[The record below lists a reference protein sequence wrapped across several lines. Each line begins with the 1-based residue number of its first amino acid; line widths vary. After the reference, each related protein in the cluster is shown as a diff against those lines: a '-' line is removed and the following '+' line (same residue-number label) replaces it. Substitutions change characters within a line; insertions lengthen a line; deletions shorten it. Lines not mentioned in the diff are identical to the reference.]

1 MGPGHARSRTVHVY
15 VTTDLQ
21 RAFWS
26 NNRRLSSKAW
36 SMRQGCLDIARQLA
50 DRKSLP
56 TNLIYPADPSRPA
69 IMLPEY
75 LTPDIVIKAIESAAG
90 Q

>member
-1 MGPGHARSRTVHVY
+1 VFSSDSVNALLTKYDVLV
-15 VTTDLQ
+15 VTADSTDGDPVIQ
-21 RAFWS
+21 KDM
-26 NNRRLSSKAW
+26 NR
-36 SMRQGCLDIARQLA
+36 A

-56 TNLIYPADPSRPA
+56 TNLIYPADPTKPA

-75 LTPDIVIKAIESAAG
+75 LTPEIVINAIELAAN

>member
-1 MGPGHARSRTVHVY
+1 MFSSDAVESILTKYNVLV
-15 VTTDLQ
+15 VTADNTDGDAIIK
-21 RAFWS
+21 RDMD
-26 NNRRLSSKAW
+26 R
-36 SMRQGCLDIARQLA
+36 A

>member
-1 MGPGHARSRTVHVY
+1 MFSSDAVESILTKYNVLV
-15 VTTDLQ
+15 VTADNTDGD
-21 RAFWS
+21 AFIKKDMD
-26 NNRRLSSKAW
+26 R
-36 SMRQGCLDIARQLA
+36 A

-56 TNLIYPADPSRPA
+56 TNLIYPADRSRPA

>member
-1 MGPGHARSRTVHVY
+1 MFSSDAVESILTKYNVLV
-15 VTTDLQ
+15 VTADNTDVDAIIK
-21 RAFWS
+21 RDMD
-26 NNRRLSSKAW
+26 R
-36 SMRQGCLDIARQLA
+36 A

>member
-1 MGPGHARSRTVHVY
+1 MFSSDAVESILTKYNVLV
-15 VTTDLQ
+15 VTADNTDGDAIIK
-21 RAFWS
+21 RDMD
-26 NNRRLSSKAW
+26 R
-36 SMRQGCLDIARQLA
+36 A

-75 LTPDIVIKAIESAAG
+75 LTPDIVIKAIEAAAG

>member
-1 MGPGHARSRTVHVY
+1 MFSSDAVESILTKYNVLV
-15 VTTDLQ
+15 VTADNTDGDPFIK
-21 RAFWS
+21 RDMD
-26 NNRRLSSKAW
+26 R
-36 SMRQGCLDIARQLA
+36 A

>member
-1 MGPGHARSRTVHVY
+1 MFSSDAVESILTKYNVLV
-15 VTTDLQ
+15 VTADNTDGDAIIK
-21 RAFWS
+21 RDMD
-26 NNRRLSSKAW
+26 R
-36 SMRQGCLDIARQLA
+36 A

-56 TNLIYPADPSRPA
+56 TNLIYPADPSMPA